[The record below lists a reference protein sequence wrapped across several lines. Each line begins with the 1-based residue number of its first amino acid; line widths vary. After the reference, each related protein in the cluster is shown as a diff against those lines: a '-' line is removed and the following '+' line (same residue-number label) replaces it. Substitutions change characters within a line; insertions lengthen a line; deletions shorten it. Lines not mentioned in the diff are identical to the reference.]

1 MYFFFQSLKFLTK
14 AIKIERHQKKNSV
27 MSDIHKVVKP
37 MLEIFAAFAARILTY
52 VLVFS
57 EHQIVWGEHRFLYYF
72 SFRNT

>member
-1 MYFFFQSLKFLTK
+1 
-14 AIKIERHQKKNSV
+14 

-52 VLVFS
+52 VWVFS
-57 EHQIVWGEHRFLYYF
+57 EHQVVWGEHRFLYYF